1 MKTAVIVTFIP
12 RTRIVID
19 LPEGKTLDEFIEDTG
34 NLDGVVQAAR
44 EKMDGELNG
53 YLCGDSLESV
63 VLDEEVPF
71 GSLSEDLIREVPV
84 YEGERKVPCRF
95 AEGQDGAPVHAGD
108 RVCIKCACFK
118 GWLNP
123 KTIRCSHPA
132 E

>member
-63 VLDEEVPF
+63 VLDE
-71 GSLSEDLIREVPV
+71 
-84 YEGERKVPCRF
+84 
-95 AEGQDGAPVHAGD
+95 
-108 RVCIKCACFK
+108 
-118 GWLNP
+118 
-123 KTIRCSHPA
+123 
-132 E
+132 